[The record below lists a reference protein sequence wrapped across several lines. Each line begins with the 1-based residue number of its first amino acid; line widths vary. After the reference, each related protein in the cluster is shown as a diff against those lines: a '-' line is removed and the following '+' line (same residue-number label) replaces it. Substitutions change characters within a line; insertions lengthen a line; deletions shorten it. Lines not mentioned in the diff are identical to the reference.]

1 MTTKIACE
9 RCSREIALGRIAVHQ
24 KSSKCIPTAGAQP
37 AAGTLAS
44 PAPTPAPTPA
54 PVAGDVRGFIWACR
68 DDLRLVGISGMEALE
83 CIVAVIALRRFGEI
97 FPEMANPPEFFGDLS
112 RRFDLFGGGV
122 EAIINRRATFTQLLT
137 HPNDDGSKNNDGTPV
152 GKAKMIRDAFVA
164 LKALPAAAAHGQF
177 FAGDKASMLA
187 TFPCEDDAA
196 AGKLLR
202 RIAAGIAYDPSADT
216 IGRAIQSV
224 TKDFAADAK
233 DLGQFFTPPPI
244 IDVAMSR
251 ALAAYRDGAVVMA
264 ADTAA
269 GAATAATGAAAG
281 AVAARPLGRV
291 LDPTCGSGTFLLR
304 ADAAGAA
311 AIAGVELSKIVHR
324 LALTNLVVGCR
335 TPPPPA
341 AIVCGDVL
349 TKPLPGEN
357 VTTPGSARFDTVL
370 ANPPYGIKGVKHDS
384 LVAALGA
391 AGPRVYPLKTTAT
404 GFFIQR
410 IVAALAIGGRGVVV
424 LPNGNELSKSD
435 PASVIFRKA
444 LCHALDVLEIISVPA
459 GVFENTGIATIILV
473 FEKRHELADVVV
485 RVGGRGT
492 TTIALACE
500 PATARVAL
508 SRLVVGADGAA
519 STAPVDGAPA
529 FVAAA
534 ELSAAGWALAP
545 GAYRAAPPPPIASA
559 YPMVRLGELITL
571 VKGSVQASKVVP
583 GQFPVIT
590 MASGKTHSV
599 ATDDGTVLA
608 IAVVSPVG
616 RIYFHEGKCAIADIL
631 CRLVPISGTAAARYD
646 VRYLYHTLDMLSSHI
661 RTHCEKGL
669 ANKTL
674 DKKLFDQVI
683 IPLPPVELQRAIAAA
698 LDVADAEAT
707 TLEAAAD
714 ILDRV
719 RTMEM
724 YNKLYAH
731 KCLAPITGNWTP
743 APGVEVR
750 PLGDVASFKTGSSL
764 SKKNME
770 PGQIPVLGGGIGII
784 AFHSSANCPAG
795 RTLVSRMGSAGTVS
809 RTTTGSFVTESAFIL
824 SWTFAVIPE
833 FGYHLLKISEPAL
846 IGIRRGMIPAIN
858 QQTLSKFQVAIP
870 PLDVQARLAAELD
883 SNYAEAASLRKRAA
897 DTRATAR
904 NAVGVVLSSGP
915 FTAPTNYDFADG
927 AADLVDDD
935 ANVDDVDDADDGTD
949 TGADAAAAN
958 AADVDC

>member
-9 RCSREIALGRIAVHQ
+9 RCSREIAPGRIAVHQ

-44 PAPTPAPTPA
+44 PAPTPA

-177 FAGDKASMLA
+177 FAGDKVSMLA

-251 ALAAYRDGAVVMA
+251 ALAAYRDGAVVLA
-264 ADTAA
+264 ADTA
-269 GAATAATGAAAG
+269 
-281 AVAARPLGRV
+281 AARPLGRV

-335 TPPPPA
+335 TAPPPA

-384 LVAALGA
+384 LVAALGV

-424 LPNGNELSKSD
+424 LPNGNELSSSD

-444 LCHALDVLEIISVPA
+444 LCHALDVLEMISVPA
-459 GVFENTGIATIILV
+459 GVFENTGIATIIIV

-492 TTIALACE
+492 TTIAPGRV
-500 PATARVAL
+500 PATVRVAL

-519 STAPVDGAPA
+519 STVPVDSAPA
-529 FVAAA
+529 SVGLA
-534 ELSAAGWALAP
+534 ELAAAGWALAP
-545 GAYRAAPPPPIASA
+545 GAYRATPPPPIASA
-559 YPMVRLGELITL
+559 YPMVPLGEVAALL
-571 VKGSVQASKVVP
+571 KGKSLSSREFAPGVVP
-583 GQFPVIT
+583 VVGGGRKPV
-590 MASGKTHSV
+590 GTHSV
-599 ATDDGTVLA
+599 ANTPPNATIVSADGYAGEVSRYPVAVYLTGHAFELRATDPRIDPGFLHVVAEMCSPTFCMLRSGLGPQHLEHEKALA
-608 IAVVSPVG
+608 V
-616 RIYFHEGKCAIADIL
+616 E
-631 CRLVPISGTAAARYD
+631 VPI
-646 VRYLYHTLDMLSSHI
+646 
-661 RTHCEKGL
+661 
-669 ANKTL
+669 
-674 DKKLFDQVI
+674 
-683 IPLPPVELQRAIAAA
+683 PPIEIQRAIAAA
-698 LDVADAEAT
+698 LDAANAEAAVFD
-707 TLEAAAD
+707 AAAD
-714 ILDRV
+714 ALDRARV
-719 RTMEM
+719 NELHTV
-724 YNKLYAH
+724 LYAH
-731 KCLAPITGNWTP
+731 QWLAPTTGNWTP

-750 PLGDVASFKTGSSL
+750 PLGTVAKFTAGKSL
-764 SKKNME
+764 SSKNS
-770 PGQIPVLGGGIGII
+770 GVGTIPVIGGGTGIKARHNI
-784 AFHSSANCPAG
+784 SNCPAG
-795 RTLVSRMGSAGTVS
+795 CTIVSRKGSAGSVS
-809 RTTTGSFVTESAFIL
+809 RTEADTFVSDNAYIVEWSAFVDP
-824 SWTFAVIPE
+824 S
-833 FGYHLLKISEPAL
+833 FGYHLLKSKEIEL
-846 IGIRRGMIPAIN
+846 TELRRGIIPGIN
-858 QQTLSKFQVAIP
+858 HRLLGGVLVAIP
-870 PLDVQARLAAELD
+870 PIELQRAIAAVLDI
-883 SNYAEAASLRKRAA
+883 NYAEAASLRKRAA
-897 DTRATAR
+897 DTRAAAR
-904 NAVGVVLSSGP
+904 NAVGVVLASGP

-935 ANVDDVDDADDGTD
+935 ADDADADDADDGTD

>member
-1 MTTKIACE
+1 MSAKIACD
-9 RCSREIALGRIAVHQ
+9 RCSRAVAPSRISTHQ
-24 KSSKCIPTAGAQP
+24 KSAKCLPVGPQAAASAESAGPQAADAESAGAQLAVGVP
-37 AAGTLAS
+37 AAGAG
-44 PAPTPAPTPA
+44 PAPATS
-54 PVAGDVRGFIWACR
+54 DIRGYIWACR
-68 DDLRLVGISGMEALE
+68 DDLRLVGVTGMEALE
-83 CIVAVIALRRFGEI
+83 CIVAVIALRRFGEL

-122 EAIINRRATFTQLLT
+122 EAIINRRATFAQLLT

-224 TKDFAADAK
+224 TKDFAAEAK
-233 DLGQFFTPPPI
+233 VLGQLFTPPPV

-251 ALAAYRDGAVVMA
+251 ALAAYRDGA
-264 ADTAA
+264 AA
-269 GAATAATGAAAG
+269 GAATGAA
-281 AVAARPLGRV
+281 AARPLGRV

-311 AIAGVELSKIVHR
+311 AIAGVELSKVVHR

-349 TKPLPGEN
+349 TKPLPGEDAAA
-357 VTTPGSARFDTVL
+357 PGSARFDTVL
-370 ANPPYGIKGVKHDS
+370 AYRYHLRRGIKGVKHDS

-404 GFFIQR
+404 GFFFQR

-424 LPNGNELSKSD
+424 LPNGNVLSKSD

-444 LCHALDVLEIISVPA
+444 LCHALDVLEIIAVPA
-459 GVFENTGIATIILV
+459 GVFENTGITAVILV

-492 TTIALACE
+492 TTIAPARE

-519 STAPVDGAPA
+519 STAPVDSAPA
-529 FVAAA
+529 SVGLA
-534 ELSAAGWALAP
+534 ELAAAGWALTP

-559 YPMVRLGELITL
+559 YPMVPLGELITL

-583 GQFPVIT
+583 GPFPVVT

-616 RIYFHEGKCAIADIL
+616 RCYFHVGKCAIADIL
-631 CRLVPISGTAAARYD
+631 CRLVPISESAAARYD
-646 VRYLYHTLDMLSSHI
+646 VRYLYHVLDMLSSHI

-683 IPLPPVELQRAIAAA
+683 IPLPPVELQRAIATA
-698 LDVADAEAT
+698 LYNADAEAA
-707 TLEAAAD
+707 L
-714 ILDRV
+714 L
-719 RTMEM
+719 
-724 YNKLYAH
+724 YKL
-731 KCLAPITGNWTP
+731 
-743 APGVEVR
+743 
-750 PLGDVASFKTGSSL
+750 
-764 SKKNME
+764 
-770 PGQIPVLGGGIGII
+770 
-784 AFHSSANCPAG
+784 
-795 RTLVSRMGSAGTVS
+795 
-809 RTTTGSFVTESAFIL
+809 
-824 SWTFAVIPE
+824 
-833 FGYHLLKISEPAL
+833 
-846 IGIRRGMIPAIN
+846 
-858 QQTLSKFQVAIP
+858 
-870 PLDVQARLAAELD
+870 
-883 SNYAEAASLRKRAA
+883 AA
-897 DTRATAR
+897 DTRANAR
-904 NAVGVVLSSGP
+904 NAVGAMLASGP
-915 FTAPTNYDFADG
+915 FTAPPANDFNTSGTG
-927 AADLVDDD
+927 A
-935 ANVDDVDDADDGTD
+935 NSFDGTD

>member
-1 MTTKIACE
+1 M
-9 RCSREIALGRIAVHQ
+9 
-24 KSSKCIPTAGAQP
+24 
-37 AAGTLAS
+37 
-44 PAPTPAPTPA
+44 
-54 PVAGDVRGFIWACR
+54 D
-68 DDLRLVGISGMEALE
+68 ALE
-83 CIVAVIALRRFGEI
+83 CITAVIALRRFGEI

-112 RRFDLFGGGV
+112 CRIDLFGGGA
-122 EAIINRRATFTQLLT
+122 EAIIHRRATFAQLVD
-137 HPNDDGSKNNDGTPV
+137 HPDNDGSKNNDGSPV
-152 GKAKMIRDAFVA
+152 GKAKMIRDAFAA

-177 FAGDKASMLA
+177 FAGDRTSTFA

-202 RIAAGIAYDPSADT
+202 RVAAGIAYDPSADT

-251 ALAAYRDGAVVMA
+251 ALAEYRGGEVVP
-264 ADTAA
+264 AA
-269 GAATAATGAAAG
+269 GTT
-281 AVAARPLGRV
+281 AARPLGRV

-311 AIAGVELSKIVHR
+311 AIAGVELSKTVHR

-341 AIVCGDVL
+341 AIVCGDML
-349 TKPLPGEN
+349 TKPLPDAAG
-357 VTTPGSARFDTVL
+357 FDTVL
-370 ANPPYGIKGVKHDS
+370 ANPPYGIKGMKHNS

-410 IVAALAIGGRGVVV
+410 IVAALTIGGRGIVV
-424 LPNGNELSKSD
+424 LPDGNELSKSD

-444 LCHALDVLEIISVPA
+444 LCHALDVLEIIAVPP
-459 GVFENTGIATIILV
+459 GMFENTGIATIILV

-485 RVGGRGT
+485 RVGGRAT
-492 TTIALACE
+492 TSIAPGIE
-500 PATARVAL
+500 PATARVAI
-508 SRLVVGADGAA
+508 SRLVAGADGVA
-519 STAPVDGAPA
+519 TTVPVDGAPA
-529 FVAAA
+529 FI
-534 ELSAAGWALAP
+534 ELAGLAAAGWALAP
-545 GAYRAAPPPPIASA
+545 GAHRAAPPPPIAST
-559 YPMVRLGELITL
+559 YPMVSLGDVASFKTGKSLSKKNMEAGRFPVLGGGIGIIAFHSSANCPAGCTL
-571 VKGSVQASKVVP
+571 VSRMGSA
-583 GQFPVIT
+583 
-590 MASGKTHSV
+590 
-599 ATDDGTVLA
+599 GTVSRVNTESFVTESAFIVSWTPAVLPEFGYHLLKISEPALISLRRGLIPA
-608 IAVVSPVG
+608 IN
-616 RIYFHEGKCAIADIL
+616 KQ
-631 CRLVPISGTAAARYD
+631 
-646 VRYLYHTLDMLSSHI
+646 TLS
-661 RTHCEKGL
+661 
-669 ANKTL
+669 
-674 DKKLFDQVI
+674 KLQ
-683 IPLPPVELQRAIAAA
+683 IPLPPIELQRAIAAA
-698 LDVADAEAT
+698 LDAADAEAAA
-707 TLEAAAD
+707 LETAAD
-714 ILDRV
+714 ILDRA
-719 RTMEM
+719 RTIEM
-724 YNKLYAH
+724 HNKLYAH
-731 KCLAPITGNWTP
+731 KWLAPITGNWTP
-743 APGVEVR
+743 APGVEVC
-750 PLGDVASFKTGSSL
+750 PLGDVASFKTGKSL

-770 PGQIPVLGGGIGII
+770 AGRFPVLGGGIGII

-795 RTLVSRMGSAGTVS
+795 RTIVSNMGSAGTVS
-809 RTTTGSFVTESAFIL
+809 RTTTESFVTHSAFIV
-824 SWTFAVIPE
+824 SWTPAVIPE

>member
-9 RCSREIALGRIAVHQ
+9 RCSREIAPGRIAVHQ

-44 PAPTPAPTPA
+44 PAPTPA

-251 ALAAYRDGAVVMA
+251 ALAAYRDGAVVLA
-264 ADTAA
+264 ADTA
-269 GAATAATGAAAG
+269 
-281 AVAARPLGRV
+281 AARPLGRV

-335 TPPPPA
+335 TAPPPA

-384 LVAALGA
+384 LVAALGV

-424 LPNGNELSKSD
+424 LPNGNELSSSD

-444 LCHALDVLEIISVPA
+444 LCHALDVLEMISVPA

-492 TTIALACE
+492 TTIAPAHE

-508 SRLVVGADGAA
+508 SRLVVGTDGAA
-519 STAPVDGAPA
+519 STVPVDSAPA
-529 FVAAA
+529 SVGLA
-534 ELSAAGWALAP
+534 ELAAAGWALAP
-545 GAYRAAPPPPIASA
+545 GAYRVAPPPPIASA
-559 YPMVRLGELITL
+559 YPMVPLGTVAKFTAGKSL
-571 VKGSVQASKVVP
+571 SSKNAGV
-583 GQFPVIT
+583 GTIPVIGGGNIIKARHNISNCPAGCT
-590 MASGKTHSV
+590 
-599 ATDDGTVLA
+599 
-608 IAVVSPVG
+608 VVSRVG
-616 RIYFHEGKCAIADIL
+616 SAGSISRAEADTFVTDNAYIVEWSAFVDPSFGYHLLKSKEHELTELRRG
-631 CRLVPISGTAAARYD
+631 
-646 VRYLYHTLDMLSSHI
+646 
-661 RTHCEKGL
+661 
-669 ANKTL
+669 
-674 DKKLFDQVI
+674 I
-683 IPLPPVELQRAIAAA
+683 IPVINHRLLGGVLVAIPPIELQRAIAAA
-698 LDVADAEAT
+698 LDAADVEAAVYD
-707 TLEAAAD
+707 AAAD
-714 ILDRV
+714 ALDRARV
-719 RTMEM
+719 KELHTV
-724 YNKLYAH
+724 LYAH
-731 KCLAPITGNWTP
+731 QWLAPTTGDWTP

-750 PLGDVASFKTGSSL
+750 PLGEVARLIGGGKLNRAQLVDG
-764 SKKNME
+764 
-770 PGQIPVLGGGIGII
+770 PVPVVGGGRVLGFHNVANTAGG
-784 AFHSSANCPAG
+784 ATTVA
-795 RTLVSRMGSAGTVS
+795 RDGSAGTVTRLDVPSFTTYHAFQIGWHSLDPAFGFHVLKAAEPELKS
-809 RTTTGSFVTESAFIL
+809 RRHGLIPGITTRDIETIQL
-824 SWTFAVIPE
+824 P
-833 FGYHLLKISEPAL
+833 
-846 IGIRRGMIPAIN
+846 
-858 QQTLSKFQVAIP
+858 IP
-870 PLDVQARLAAELD
+870 PPDTQKNIADVLDTMV
-883 SNYAEAASLRKRAA
+883 SEAASLRKRAA
-897 DTRATAR
+897 GTRAAAR
-904 NAVGVVLSSGP
+904 NAVGVVLASGP

-935 ANVDDVDDADDGTD
+935 ANVDIVDDADDGTD

-958 AADVDC
+958 AADIDC